1 MSETKNEVK
10 EPEKQEVAKNDP
22 NEIVAGVMSRSDLSV
37 LKNTLSSSGV
47 TDQEFN
53 LFVKT
58 AASANLNPFLNHI
71 YCIKYG
77 NKMNIQ
83 ISVEGIQHLAR
94 QKEGFLGYDSQ
105 VVCENDEFEAGMEE
119 GKWQIKKH
127 NIKFPRGKVA
137 GAYAV
142 AKRKGFDDVI
152 ILMDRSEI
160 EKLENSTNIWK
171 QFMAD
176 MFRKHVL
183 KRALRQ
189 QFGIE
194 LDDSFD
200 ASMGDQG
207 AEAQLNQSYERKD
220 ISQEPQ
226 GKQIQTDKGSV
237 SEEEAKGEIIG
248 RIMKKQNEIG
258 MNDDQLTAFSIE
270 KFSKKP
276 EELNAQQL
284 TGLEKILGYWEPEEE
299 PEDNEPETD
308 PEQVD
313 DEDFFKDGLV

>member
-1 MSETKNEVK
+1 MSETKNELK

-105 VVCENDEFEAGMEE
+105 VVCENDEFEAGMEG

-142 AKRKGFDDVI
+142 AKRKGYDDVI
-152 ILMDRSEI
+152 IIMDRTEV
-160 EKLENSTNIWK
+160 EKMENSSTTWK
-171 QFMAD
+171 AYYQD
-176 MFRKHVL
+176 MFKKHVL

-200 ASMGDQG
+200 ASVGDQA
-207 AEAQLNQSYERKD
+207 AEEQLNQSYERKD
-220 ISQEPQ
+220 ISQEQ
-226 GKQIQTDKGSV
+226 LKGKQIQTENGSI
-237 SEEEAKGEIIG
+237 SEEEAKGEIVG
-248 RIMKKQNEIG
+248 RIMKVQKEIG
-258 MNDDQLTAFSIE
+258 MNDEQLTAFSIE

-284 TGLEKILGYWEPEEE
+284 TGLEQILKYWEPEEE
-299 PEDNEPETD
+299 AEPETD
-308 PEQVD
+308 PEQLD
-313 DEDFFKDGLV
+313 DEDFFSGGLV

>member
-105 VVCENDEFEAGMEE
+105 VVCENDEFEAGMED

-142 AKRKGFDDVI
+142 AKRKGYDDVI
-152 ILMDRSEI
+152 IIMDRTEV
-160 EKLENSTNIWK
+160 EKMENSSTTWK
-171 QFMAD
+171 AYYQD
-176 MFRKHVL
+176 MFKKHVL

-200 ASMGDQG
+200 ASVGDQG

-220 ISQEPQ
+220 ITQEQPQ
-226 GKQIQTDKGSV
+226 GKQIQTENGSI
-237 SEEEAKGEIIG
+237 SEEQAKGEIVG

-258 MNDDQLTAFSIE
+258 MSDDELTAFSIE

-284 TGLEKILGYWEPEEE
+284 TGLEKIIQYWEPKE
-299 PEDNEPETD
+299 EPETD
-308 PEQVD
+308 PDQVD